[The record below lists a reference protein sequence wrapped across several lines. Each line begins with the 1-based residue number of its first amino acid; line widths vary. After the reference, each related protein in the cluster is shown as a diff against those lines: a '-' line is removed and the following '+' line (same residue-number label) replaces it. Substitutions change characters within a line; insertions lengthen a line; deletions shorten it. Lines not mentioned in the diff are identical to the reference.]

1 MIALQPEYKMRVIV
15 VFQPRSSNFCNLSL
29 LVPREEL
36 GAGSTML
43 RDTALGASRGR
54 AEQCAPKNG
63 AVMADDPRYRP
74 ESADRGQP
82 YRLLSEIRDYGVE
95 QGVQA
100 VSQVLQADDDADS
113 HDRCNEAV
121 LDGGGSGRVV
131 PEANEG
137 GIHDSDLRF
146 RRRTELQLP
155 GAESSSFAAGWI
167 WRRAD

>member
-1 MIALQPEYKMRVIV
+1 MRIILLFLPRSIDFRIFSLQP
-15 VFQPRSSNFCNLSL
+15 L
-29 LVPREEL
+29 REKL
-36 GAGSTML
+36 GLGRTML
-43 RDTALGASRGR
+43 RDTTLGGFAATHGRVHSDKKRGGHG
-54 AEQCAPKNG
+54 EHP
-63 AVMADDPRYRP
+63 PYRP
-74 ESADRGQP
+74 ESGQP
-82 YRLLSEIRDYGVE
+82 CRLLSEIRDYGVE

-100 VSQVLQADDDADS
+100 VSQVGEADDDADS
-113 HDRCNEAV
+113 QDRCNEAV
-121 LDGGGSGRVV
+121 LDGGGPGRVV